1 MGKQFAFV
9 KAYDEHVYNYLDEVE
24 KNARINLDICAN
36 NMRKALESF
45 VVLVAEQN
53 GFSEESLD
61 KAYESWRMESKVFSP
76 KSNSKNLKSR
86 LEGLTTA
93 GVLKKLKIDKPSLIP
108 CHNHKIALKKTN
120 GKDNFWF
127 VLDQLRDFGN
137 AGSHAEKENEK
148 SQTALTFANL
158 VTCLKALHKIL
169 KLYFKVNA
177 PSFNDNMMTI
187 KSYEI
192 DAFDKSPSDK
202 EQTKCTCEFFG
213 HAQKGASHMKTYVI
227 IRQYNAKDIE
237 EKLLSRNI
245 DFRQLTTRRV
255 RRGSIEGIIP
265 YIQRLD
271 EGNGEFALIAYEFE
285 EQPMKLK
292 NVIKSMTIEE
302 RCRLCCDIAAC
313 FKGIHT
319 NNPPLYH
326 RVLTY
331 ESIYV
336 CNYGTKDE
344 PDWLPYLKFD
354 FGKITGNLGSVDLT
368 VKEYARNAVE
378 RLKLQSLKKYV
389 HESAFKREDWER
401 VDIYALYILFGDIMC
416 GEILN
421 IPADYDKLLD
431 MGYPEKFLEVWDKIS
446 ADDSP
451 SLAEIYRELLAALG
465 DK

>member
-1 MGKQFAFV
+1 MGKQFEFV
-9 KAYDEHVYNYLDEVE
+9 KAYDEHVYSYLDEVE
-24 KNARINLDICAN
+24 KNARINLDTCAN

-45 VVLVAEQN
+45 VDFVAKEN
-53 GFSEESLD
+53 GFSEDDLD
-61 KAYESWRMESKVFSP
+61 KAYEAWRRESKFFS
-76 KSNSKNLKSR
+76 KNNDNKNLKSR
-86 LEGLTTA
+86 LDGLTTA
-93 GVLKKLKIDKPSLIP
+93 GVLKKLKINQPSLIP
-108 CHNHKIALKKTN
+108 CHKHKIALKQTN
-120 GKDNFWF
+120 GKDNYWF
-127 VLDQLRDFGN
+127 VLDQLRNFGN
-137 AGSHAEKENEK
+137 AGSHAEKEKEK
-148 SQTALTFANL
+148 SQTALTFDNL
-158 VTCLKALHKIL
+158 VTCLKELHKIL

-177 PSFNDNMMTI
+177 PSFDYNKMTI
-187 KSYEI
+187 KNYEI
-192 DAFDKSPSDK
+192 ETYDKNPSDK

-213 HAQKGASHMKTYVI
+213 HTKKGAANMKTYVI

-245 DFRQLTTRRV
+245 DFRQLATRRV
-255 RRGSIEGIIP
+255 RSGSIEGIIP
-265 YIQRLD
+265 YIQRVD
-271 EGNGEFALIAYEFE
+271 EGTGEFALIAYEFAE
-285 EQPMKLK
+285 KPLKLK
-292 NVIKSMTIEE
+292 NLIKSLSIEE

-354 FGKITGNLGSVDLT
+354 FGKITGNLNSVDLT
-368 VKEYARNAVE
+368 VIEYAKDAVE
-378 RLKLQSLKKYV
+378 RLELQSLKKYI
-389 HESAFKREDWER
+389 HESAFKRADWER
-401 VDIYALYILFGDIMC
+401 VDIYALYVLFGDIML

-421 IPADYDKLLD
+421 TTADYGELLD
-431 MGYPEKFLEVWDKIS
+431 MDYPTEFLDVWDKMS

-451 SLAEIYRELLAALG
+451 SLEEIYPELLAALG

>member
-1 MGKQFAFV
+1 MGKQFEFV

-24 KNARINLDICAN
+24 KNARINLDTCAN

-45 VVLVAEQN
+45 VDLVAKQN
-53 GFSEESLD
+53 GFSEDNLD
-61 KAYESWRMESKVFSP
+61 KAYESWRMEGKFSSQNND
-76 KSNSKNLKSR
+76 KRNLKSR
-86 LEGLTTA
+86 LKGLTTA
-93 GVLKKLKIDKPSLIP
+93 GVLKKLKINKPSLIP
-108 CHNHKIALKKTN
+108 CHNNKIALKQTN
-120 GKDNFWF
+120 GKNKFGL
-127 VLDQLRDFGN
+127 VLDQLREFGN
-137 AGSHAEKENEK
+137 AGSHAAKENEK
-148 SQTALTFANL
+148 SETALTFANL
-158 VTCLKALHKIL
+158 ITCLKELHKIL
-169 KLYFKVNA
+169 KLYFNLNV
-177 PSFNDNMMTI
+177 PSFDYNMMTI

-192 DAFDKSPSDK
+192 ERVDKSPADK
-202 EQTKCTCEFFG
+202 DQTKCTCEFWG
-213 HAQKGASHMKTYVI
+213 YTQKGAANMKTYVI

-245 DFRQLTTRRV
+245 DFRQLATRRV

-271 EGNGEFALIAYEFE
+271 EGNGEFALIAYEFDE
-285 EQPMKLK
+285 KPMKLRSI
-292 NVIKSMTIEE
+292 IKSMNIEE
-302 RCRLCCDIAAC
+302 RCRMCCDIAAC

-354 FGKITGNLGSVDLT
+354 FGKITGNLESVDLT
-368 VKEYARNAVE
+368 VIEYAKDAVE

-401 VDIYALYILFGDIMC
+401 VDIYALYVLLGDIMR

-421 IPADYDKLLD
+421 IPANYDELLD
-431 MGYPEKFLEVWDKIS
+431 MGYPDEFLDVWDKIS

-451 SLAEIYRELLAALG
+451 GLEEIYPELLAALG
-465 DK
+465 DR